1 VAVVANNF
9 ESMKTEQADKYR
21 QSIVALL
28 SAEKLH
34 VADLPASLKNFAV
47 TRHSE
52 VLTGVIGLEIY
63 GNYGLLRSLAVNNN
77 FRNQG
82 IAAELLHHI
91 ETLAAVK
98 SLKAVY
104 LLTETAPDYFTR
116 KGYIIIA
123 RADVPAEVQQ
133 STEFSHVCLQSAIVM
148 QKIIHPNFTI
158 LK

>member
-28 SAEKLH
+28 LAEKLP
-34 VADLPASLKNFAV
+34 VADLPTPLQNFAV
-47 TRHSE
+47 TRHGE

-82 IAAELLHHI
+82 IATELLRHV
-91 ETLAAVK
+91 EKLAAAK
-98 SLKAVY
+98 SLNTIY
-104 LLTETAPDYFTR
+104 LLTETAPGYFTR
-116 KGYIIIA
+116 KGYKTIT

-133 STEFSHVCLQSAIVM
+133 STEFSNVCPQSAIVLC
-148 QKIIHPNFTI
+148 KIIDV
-158 LK
+158 K